1 MSLLGAPE
9 VAALSYDPVN
19 SVVRGVRVRSSRRD
33 GFEVVK
39 SASCSHS
46 EWQRAAEDVLKEL
59 SVNSSVYL
67 VLALSLEGSEVFE
80 CTLPAASTDTM
91 REALRFEVPRRVMSI
106 SDNFRLQFVPL
117 AEADESGMIK
127 VRCSVFPESSLLNAA
142 NQVAALRGRPDAL
155 IHPLLTMPEEVAED
169 APVQFDGGEKEFC
182 WQNGSWQLKMDE
194 CNQSLD
200 EVLRNLCGKADGEI
214 DFPAEYRTAVAAA
227 LFGIRRLFGKKSVL
241 SGVTV
246 LPDFLRP
253 ARFRSQLRL
262 MALLVLLLI
271 GVNAFRYAGDF
282 LSNYREHRKVN
293 NQLSS
298 LRTKVQAQRKELKAA
313 EQQLKE
319 FQRTAELKIG
329 SRECLG
335 YLGYLSEKLPD
346 DVLVNN
352 FRWNEGT
359 IDMNVQTTS
368 PDLDLVSFFNR
379 LPGFKVLS
387 ASQRTNPGN
396 NFTNANVKLSIIEPQ
411 VVIPG
416 KVKSKAK
423 AKSKK

>member
-33 GFEVVK
+33 EFEVVK

-46 EWQRAAEDVLKEL
+46 EWQRGAETVLKDL
-59 SVNSSVYL
+59 NVNSSVYL
-67 VLALSLEGSEVFE
+67 VLALMLEGSEVFD
-80 CTLPAASTDTM
+80 CTLPAASADVM
-91 REALRFEVPRRVMSI
+91 REALRFEVPRRVMSM
-106 SDNFRLQFVPL
+106 SDDFRLQFVPL

-127 VRCSVFPESSLLNAA
+127 VRCSVFPGSSLLNTA
-142 NQVAALRGRPDAL
+142 NQVAALRVHPDAL
-155 IHPLLTMPEEVAED
+155 IHPLLTVPEELSAE
-169 APVQFDGGEKEFC
+169 AAVQLDGGEKDFC
-182 WQNGSWQLKMDE
+182 WQDGSWQLATDN

-200 EVLRNLCGKADGEI
+200 EVLRNLCGKADGET

-271 GVNAFRYAGDF
+271 GVNVFRYAGDF
-282 LSNYREHRKVN
+282 LSSYREHRKLN
-293 NQLSS
+293 NQLST
-298 LRTKVQAQRKELKAA
+298 LRTKVQAQRKELKTA
-313 EQQLKE
+313 EKQLKE

-396 NFTNANVKLSIIEPQ
+396 NFTNANVKLSIIEPPLA
-411 VVIPG
+411 IPG

-423 AKSKK
+423 AKTKK

>member
-19 SVVRGVRVRSSRRD
+19 SVVCGVRMRVSRRD

-39 SASCSHS
+39 SASSCHS
-46 EWQRAAEDVLKEL
+46 EWQRGAESVLKEL
-59 SVNSSVYL
+59 NVNSSVYL
-67 VLALSLEGSEVFE
+67 VLALPLEGSEVFD
-80 CTLPAASTDTM
+80 CTLPAASAEVM
-91 REALRFEVPRRVMSI
+91 REALRFEVPRRVMSM
-106 SDNFRLQFVPL
+106 SDDFRLQFVPL

-127 VRCSVFPESSLLNAA
+127 VRCSVFPESSLLNTA
-142 NQVAALRGRPDAL
+142 NQVAALRIRPDAL
-155 IHPLLTMPEEVAED
+155 IHPLLTVPTEMPEA
-169 APVQFDGGEKEFC
+169 AAVQLAGCEKDFC
-182 WQNGSWQLKMDE
+182 WQNGSWQLAPE
-194 CNQSLD
+194 NCNQELD
-200 EVLRNLCGKADGEI
+200 SVLRNLCGKADGET
-214 DFPAEYRTAVAAA
+214 DFPAGYRTAVAAA
-227 LFGIRRLFGKKSVL
+227 LFGIRRLFGKSSVL
-241 SGVTV
+241 AGVTV

-282 LSNYREHRKVN
+282 LSTYREHRKLS
-293 NQLSS
+293 NQLSN
-298 LRTKVQAQRKELKAA
+298 LRTKVQAQRKELKTA
-313 EQQLKE
+313 EKQLKE

-346 DVLVNN
+346 DVLLNN

-359 IDMNVQTTS
+359 IDMNLQTTS

-411 VVIPG
+411 VLIPG

-423 AKSKK
+423 AKTKK